1 MVDTRNNFRFVEV
14 VNHDDRENYTKLVL
28 KKVYTLPV
36 DKDDNAP
43 TQRQSRVEQMR
54 KNFEKSN
61 GFSYLRPSLFT
72 PKPFSSSTNNLHNN
86 NLNQNLNNTDNKNNN
101 SINHQT
107 LLNNNEPIY
116 ENKPV
121 PRPVVPPKP
130 RYKKPPPLPIIDND
144 RPKCASPVPELL
156 QERVP
161 NTPPFPKKQ
170 DGVLQ
175 TMNMNNQQ
183 KVPTNNNI
191 NNNIYS
197 NILHSSSS
205 SPNSVSN
212 INDNHQQNNN
222 NNNKNTSQNGTSSSP
237 PFPRFKDV
245 HVITP
250 KIQPVLSSSQSNKSV
265 TKSPQYKELFE
276 QKSQIRERLFSKIEV
291 LREEE
296 RELSNEKVEIDFC
309 ARRFYVRLLDK
320 NESDADKFSHFIQE
334 IQQITKLKSGLI
346 LRLAKLEHDGHLKYT
361 SEEFMKK
368 RAQLQGQILEAENL
382 QKYTDRRR
390 KVQDRIIQNHFSN
403 EDILEFTN
411 MIDNLIRVVRDQRE
425 MEHKITLGNEKLRA
439 LDDIG

>member
-276 QKSQIRERLFSKIEV
+276 QK
-291 LREEE
+291 
-296 RELSNEKVEIDFC
+296 
-309 ARRFYVRLLDK
+309 
-320 NESDADKFSHFIQE
+320 
-334 IQQITKLKSGLI
+334 
-346 LRLAKLEHDGHLKYT
+346 
-361 SEEFMKK
+361 KK